1 MPNEIIRHAGLSRPN
16 RPRVCARFQFQAE
29 LGGVVLNVADVE
41 DAEFAA

>member
-1 MPNEIIRHAGLSRPN
+1 MPNEIIRHAGLS